1 MNQLNMLYKIDDKIN
16 ASPFQTNIL
25 TLSAKR
31 VKSWSAY
38 LVVLSS
44 VPGGAYLRG
53 FIAHCISLSLFNR
66 SDRNEILIKRTI
78 NRKSSIQS
86 SD

>member
-1 MNQLNMLYKIDDKIN
+1 MNQLNMIYKMDDKIN

-44 VPGGAYLRG
+44 VPGGVYLRG
-53 FIAHCISLSLFNR
+53 FIAH
-66 SDRNEILIKRTI
+66 
-78 NRKSSIQS
+78 
-86 SD
+86 